1 MSETVLFGKI
11 RDPELI
17 VLIFRGQLHCRMG
30 GKREGI
36 EPCPATEVQLGGGG

>member
-30 GKREGI
+30 GKARRY
-36 EPCPATEVQLGGGG
+36 